1 MDNRELERALTLIS
15 ARLDSIESK
24 FLHLET
30 KMKELEEDV
39 NNISRDLRLMAINES
54 YKR

>member
-1 MDNRELERALTLIS
+1 MDNRELERALLL
-15 ARLDSIESK
+15 ALDQIKSIESK
-24 FLHLET
+24 FLQIEIKMEELT
-30 KMKELEEDV
+30 KEV